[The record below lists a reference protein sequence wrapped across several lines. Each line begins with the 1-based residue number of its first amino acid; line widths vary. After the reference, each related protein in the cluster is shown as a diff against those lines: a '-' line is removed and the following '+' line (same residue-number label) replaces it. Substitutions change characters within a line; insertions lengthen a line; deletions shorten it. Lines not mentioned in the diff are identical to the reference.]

1 VNKPMPHEDRWT
13 AYYDAHAGR
22 EPRPLLLEVLDTFDA
37 PGQAVE
43 LGFGNGI
50 ETIAMLK
57 RGWRVLAIDPEPEAS
72 ERLMAGLPDDGRER
86 LRTVAAPMEDV
97 ELPTTDL
104 VWAAFSLFFCDP
116 ARFPEVWARIREAV
130 RPGGRF
136 AGQLLGEH
144 DTWAGDEGVSA
155 FERDEAIALFDD
167 GWRIDRFE
175 EEENDGEAISGPKHW
190 HLFNAV
196 ATRGRDLG

>member
-1 VNKPMPHEDRWT
+1 MPHTDSWT

-22 EPRPLLLEVLDTFDA
+22 EPRPLLLEVLDSFDA
-37 PGQAVE
+37 PGRAVE

-86 LRTVAAPMEDV
+86 LRTVAEPMEDV
-97 ELPTTDL
+97 DLATTDL

-136 AGQLLGEH
+136 AGQLLGAH
-144 DTWAGDEGVSA
+144 DTWASDEGVSA

-167 GWRIDRFE
+167 GWRIDRLE

-190 HLFNAV
+190 HLFNVV
-196 ATRGRDLG
+196 ATRDGARD